1 MTKEPR
7 YCFFFF
13 IMFLSACTRDRYDPN
28 KFLTSGDQQ
37 KLIRETVYYS
47 MKVAP
52 NANHDTKFDEEF
64 DWYYDRAANE
74 VEIIKYYIDEK
85 SNHYFLMSREARS
98 ITPMREGIGGKL
110 RFDDSGKMIE
120 YEEIFRTWKMESD
133 SLKIRGAMLF
143 DRMVMGKDLSLFY
156 AKFQGDK
163 YIEFPNER
171 FSFDKKQRLWR
182 DNAIDTLQGE

>member
-1 MTKEPR
+1 MTKGSLYR
-7 YCFFFF
+7 FIFF
-13 IMFLSACTRDRYDPN
+13 IVLLSSVQSDPYDPN
-28 KFLTSGDQQ
+28 KFLTPEAQQ

-47 MKVAP
+47 MKLAP
-52 NANHDTKFDEEF
+52 NANHDTKFNKEF
-64 DWYYDRAANE
+64 DWYYDRAAKE
-74 VEIIKYYIDEK
+74 VEITKYYIDEK
-85 SNHYFLMSREARS
+85 GNHYFLMSRVARS

-110 RFDDSGKMIE
+110 SFDDAGKLIE

-143 DRMVMGKDLSLFY
+143 DRMVKGKDLSLFY
-156 AKFQGDK
+156 SKFQGDK

-171 FSFDKKQRLWR
+171 FSFDKKLRLWH

>member
-1 MTKEPR
+1 MTKGSLYR
-7 YCFFFF
+7 FIFFLVA
-13 IMFLSACTRDRYDPN
+13 LSSCTSDPYDPR
-28 KFLTSGDQQ
+28 KFLTPEAQQ

-47 MKVAP
+47 MKLAP
-52 NANHDTKFDEEF
+52 NANHETKFDKEF
-64 DWYYDRAANE
+64 DWYYDRAAKE
-74 VEIIKYYIDEK
+74 VEITKYFIDEK
-85 SNHYFLMSREARS
+85 SNHYFLMSRVARS
-98 ITPMREGIGGKL
+98 ITPMREGIGGKI
-110 RFDDSGKMIE
+110 RFDDSGKLNV

-143 DRMVMGKDLSLFY
+143 DRMVKGKDLSLFY

-171 FSFDKKQRLWR
+171 FSFDKKLRLWH